1 MGKKDGKPRG
11 KMTSYA
17 FFVQTC
23 RDEHKKIHPGENVV
37 FSEFSKK
44 CSERWKDITDTDKK
58 RFEVMAAQDKKR
70 YDNEME
76 HYIPPPGDGKK
87 RKKKQKD
94 PNAPKRALS
103 GFFFFCNEQR
113 PDVKKIHPEWTV
125 GDIAKE
131 MGKRWEVC
139 TDRTRFDAM
148 SVADKARYEKE
159 ITAYKQGILPEKK
172 VATKA
177 PKVVKEDLPV
187 EDDIDDDDEEEDE
200 DDD

>member
-44 CSERWKDITDTDKK
+44 CSERWKDMSDKEK
-58 RFEVMAAQDKKR
+58 QRFEAMAAEDKKR
-70 YDNEME
+70 YDSEME
-76 HYIPPPGDGKK
+76 NYIPPPGGEGKK

-103 GFFFFCNEQR
+103 GFFFFCNEER
-113 PDVKKIHPEWTV
+113 PSVKQLHPEWTV

-131 MGKRWEVC
+131 MGRRWEGC
-139 TDRTRFDAM
+139 TDRAKYEEM
-148 SVADKARYEKE
+148 SAKDKARYERE

-172 VATKA
+172 TKA
-177 PKVVKEDLPV
+177 PKVVNIAPV
-187 EDDIDDDDEEEDE
+187 LDDIDDDDDE
-200 DDD
+200 DDDDDDQ